1 MADIAGDIQRALF
14 ARLTAYAPLS
24 ALVGQRVF
32 DRITPNTASPYLTI
46 FEAQLIEAGD
56 DCTDGDE
63 VSFDVHVWSRAVG
76 SFEAKAIAGHVRKA
90 LHGFDLPL
98 GDDHALIDLSFT
110 DARFFRDPDG
120 LTTHGV
126 VSFRALT
133 QTP

>member
-1 MADIAGDIQRALF
+1 MDIASEIQKAVNT
-14 ARLTAYAPLS
+14 RLRSFAPLS
-24 ALVGQRVF
+24 PMIATRVY
-32 DRITPNTASPYLTI
+32 DRIPTAPIFPYVTI
-46 FEAQLIEAGD
+46 FEAQVIEDGD

-63 VSFDVHVWSRAVG
+63 VSFDIHVWSRDVNAG
-76 SFEAKAIAGHVRKA
+76 EAKQIAGHVRKA

-98 GDDHALIDLSFT
+98 GEEHALIDLTFT

-126 VSFRALT
+126 ASFRALT